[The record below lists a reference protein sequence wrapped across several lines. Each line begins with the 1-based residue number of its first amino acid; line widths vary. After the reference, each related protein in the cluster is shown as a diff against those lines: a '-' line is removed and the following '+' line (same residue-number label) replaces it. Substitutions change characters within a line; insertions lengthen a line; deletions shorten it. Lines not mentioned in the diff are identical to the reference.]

1 MAMVWYIMGF
11 FFVGMPTGYYFREN
25 NIPAPIT
32 MNVEAIKIAVKKI
45 TG

>member
-1 MAMVWYIMGF
+1 MAMFWYILGF

-25 NIPAPIT
+25 NIPPPIT
-32 MNVEAIKIAVKKI
+32 LNYDAIKIAVKKV